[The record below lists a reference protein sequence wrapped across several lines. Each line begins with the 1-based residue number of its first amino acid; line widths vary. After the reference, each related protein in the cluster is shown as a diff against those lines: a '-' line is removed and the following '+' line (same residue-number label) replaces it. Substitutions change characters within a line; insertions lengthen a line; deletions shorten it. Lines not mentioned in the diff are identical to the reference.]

1 MRTFAIA
8 VALAALTLA
17 PARVH
22 AWGGYSNNFSNS
34 FDLGQRNFEINTPL
48 ELMTRVSVRS
58 RLVAGQPE
66 VFEDSSSFYG
76 GNFGNFGGSQFSNFG
91 GGYGGGGGGFR
102 SLAFGGG
109 GYGGG
114 GGFLRG
120 GFLRGGYVGGG
131 GGYVGGGFRGGR
143 YVYYGRRR

>member
-8 VALAALTLA
+8 VAVAVLALA

-76 GNFGNFGGSQFSNFG
+76 GNFGNFGGSQFSGFG
-91 GGYGGGGGGFR
+91 GY
-102 SLAFGGG
+102 
-109 GYGGG
+109 GG

-120 GFLRGGYVGGG
+120 GVLRGGYAG

>member
-8 VALAALTLA
+8 VAVAVLALA

-91 GGYGGGGGGFR
+91 GG
-102 SLAFGGG
+102 
-109 GYGGG
+109 
-114 GGFLRG
+114 FLRG
-120 GFLRGGYVGGG
+120 GFLRGGYVGGGG

>member
-76 GNFGNFGGSQFSNFG
+76 GNFGNFGGSQFGGSQFSG
-91 GGYGGGGGGFR
+91 FGGYGGGGGLR

-120 GFLRGGYVGGG
+120 GFVR

>member
-8 VALAALTLA
+8 VAVAALTLA

-34 FDLGQRNFEINTPL
+34 FDLGRRSFEIDTPL
-48 ELMTRVSVRS
+48 ELRTRVNVQSELDVGRAELFS
-58 RLVAGQPE
+58 NNQ
-66 VFEDSSSFYG
+66 YG
-76 GNFGNFGGSQFSNFG
+76 GGFCNNFGASQFSNFG
-91 GGYGGGGGGFR
+91 GYGGGGFR
-102 SLAFGGG
+102 GGLAFGGGG

-120 GFLRGGYVGGG
+120 GLLRGGGG
-131 GGYVGGGFRGGR
+131 GGYVGGGFRNGR
-143 YVYYGRRR
+143 YVYYGRGR